1 MILTLKKISLHFIF
15 CRHLSPWKYLQD
27 GMNPERLIWTG
38 IIGTKGKMKKKKL
51 KEKKIPLCMCTRA
64 FGLWKLHSLRVS
76 KLPLKWRDWKLLMA
90 QASMIECKLGAFWCG
105 PPVNTVEILLQRIRF
120 VAPVL
125 GIGCGAHNCWV
136 SCNIRMSKWFVSTQM
151 QFTWLFAVETATVV
165 YHWAAK
171 QQIWWVFIP
180 FLWPSCSLLLPAP
193 SSWLERRLHF
203 ASINLCQA
211 SGMGYRFSH

>member
-1 MILTLKKISLHFIF
+1 MLFNIDFNPQENLTSFHLLSPSFTLKIF
-15 CRHLSPWKYLQD
+15 TRWYEPWKIDLNGYYRH
-27 GMNPERLIWTG
+27 ER
-38 IIGTKGKMKKKKL
+38 KDEEKKI

-125 GIGCGAHNCWV
+125 GIGCGAHNC
-136 SCNIRMSKWFVSTQM
+136 
-151 QFTWLFAVETATVV
+151 
-165 YHWAAK
+165 
-171 QQIWWVFIP
+171 
-180 FLWPSCSLLLPAP
+180 
-193 SSWLERRLHF
+193 
-203 ASINLCQA
+203 
-211 SGMGYRFSH
+211 

>member
-1 MILTLKKISLHFIF
+1 MLTLILTLKKISLHFIF

-27 GMNPERLIWTG
+27 MNPERLIWTG
-38 IIGTKGKMKKKKL
+38 IIGTKGKKKKK
-51 KEKKIPLCMCTRA
+51 KKKKKIPLCMCTRA

-125 GIGCGAHNCWV
+125 RIGCSAHNCWV
-136 SCNIRMSKWFVSTQM
+136 SCNIRMSKCFV
-151 QFTWLFAVETATVV
+151 TVV
-165 YHWAAK
+165 
-171 QQIWWVFIP
+171 I
-180 FLWPSCSLLLPAP
+180 
-193 SSWLERRLHF
+193 R
-203 ASINLCQA
+203 
-211 SGMGYRFSH
+211 